1 MNLIIDGMHLEGFS
15 LINWII
21 KSSTSVFLYH
31 DGCNGF
37 YSYISFFFGGFLWTW
52 FIYLFFW
59 NVFECN
65 FSILLWNFHFVCY
78 IFMHLVKGRA
88 HYISWQGAIFLFLHK
103 LSLPKPVK
111 VPSRSS
117 TCFRSQIKVITL
129 YIQLTKQPGYNGITY
144 WKIQW

>member
-78 IFMHLVKGRA
+78 IFMHLVKVALITSLDKVQSFYFYTNFPYQSLSKYQVA
-88 HYISWQGAIFLFLHK
+88 HQHALEAKSKWLH
-103 LSLPKPVK
+103 
-111 VPSRSS
+111 
-117 TCFRSQIKVITL
+117 FI
-129 YIQLTKQPGYNGITY
+129 YN
-144 WKIQW
+144 